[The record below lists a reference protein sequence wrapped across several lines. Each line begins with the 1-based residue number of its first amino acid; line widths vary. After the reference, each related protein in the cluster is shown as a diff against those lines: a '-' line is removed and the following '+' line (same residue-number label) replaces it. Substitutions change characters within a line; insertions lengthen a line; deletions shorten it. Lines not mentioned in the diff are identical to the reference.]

1 MEIEYKEEIVRAFK
15 SYVTKIIQ
23 HSAIDYVRKMN
34 NIKSTFEIVL
44 MFEKYIDK
52 HCYIKGEF
60 SQECKDYIIDKLLTE
75 IRKFK
80 KI

>member
-1 MEIEYKEEIVRAFK
+1 MTDEDMKLYELIKP
-15 SYVTKIIQ
+15 
-23 HSAIDYVRKMN
+23 AIN
-34 NIKSTFEIVL
+34 GNIKSTFEIIL

-52 HCYIKGEF
+52 HCYIKGKF
-60 SQECKDYIIDKLLTE
+60 SQECKDYIIDKLLTD